1 MATSSRV
8 PLSRGTV
15 LRDVYGADGSITE
28 DSTGG
33 TAGTLWTNN
42 KTVIIV
48 GGVLAV
54 VLVGIMVAKRAS

>member
-1 MATSSRV
+1 MATSSRA

-15 LRDVYGADGSITE
+15 LRDVYGADGTITAS
-28 DSTGG
+28 DTAG

-54 VLVGIMVAKRAS
+54 ILVGVMVAKRAS